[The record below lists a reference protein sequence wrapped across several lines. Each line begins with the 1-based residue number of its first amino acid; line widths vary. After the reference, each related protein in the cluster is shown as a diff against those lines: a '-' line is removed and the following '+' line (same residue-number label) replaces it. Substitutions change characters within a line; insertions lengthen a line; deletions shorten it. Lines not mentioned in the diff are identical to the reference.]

1 MHVEINPNNI
11 DDRKIKEIVSVL
23 KSDGVII
30 VPTDTVY
37 AFACSIF
44 SNKAVDKICRFK
56 GLKPEKANLSFLCHD
71 LKNISEYTK
80 PFDRS
85 IYKLLNRSLPG
96 PFTFILEA
104 SGSVPSIF
112 RAKKK
117 TIGIRIPDHE
127 VALEIIR
134 QLGHP
139 LMAASLHSEDDP
151 IKEYLTD
158 PTEIFEKYENAIDA
172 IVNSGYGGIEPST
185 VVDCSGDEI
194 TLVREGKGILEL
206 I

>member
-1 MHVEINPNNI
+1 MHIELNEHNI
-11 DDRKIKEIVSVL
+11 DGRKITAIISVL
-23 KSDGVII
+23 KNDGIII

-44 SNKAVDKICRFK
+44 SNKAIEKICRFK
-56 GLKPEKANLSFLCHD
+56 GVKPEKANLSFLCHD

-104 SGSVPSIF
+104 SGSVPSVF
-112 RAKKK
+112 RSKKK
-117 TIGIRIPDHE
+117 TIGIRIPNHQGT
-127 VALEIIR
+127 LEIIR

-139 LMAASLHSEDDP
+139 LMAASLHHEEDPVKD
-151 IKEYLTD
+151 YLTD
-158 PTEIFEKYENAIDA
+158 PSEIFEKYDTVIDA
-172 IVNSGYGGIEPST
+172 FVDGGAGGNQPST
-185 VVDCSGDEI
+185 VVDCSGGEVVV
-194 TLVREGKGILEL
+194 VREGKGEL
-206 I
+206 DL